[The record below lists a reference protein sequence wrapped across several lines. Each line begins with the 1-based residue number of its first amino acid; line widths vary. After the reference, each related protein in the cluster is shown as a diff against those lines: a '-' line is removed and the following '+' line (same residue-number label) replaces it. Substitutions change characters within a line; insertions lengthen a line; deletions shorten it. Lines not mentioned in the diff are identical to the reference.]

1 MPTGYINHFGI
12 KFTRREVSA
21 IEKEHNGLQLD
32 NFDKKALDRVDEKL
46 KKKGFKY
53 LSLTNLG
60 RNEFGEM
67 EVSWNYIKK

>member
-32 NFDKKALDRVDEKL
+32 HFDKKALDRVDEKL

-53 LSLTNLG
+53 LSRTQKSPK
-60 RNEFGEM
+60 RFR
-67 EVSWNYIKK
+67 

>member
-32 NFDKKALDRVDEKL
+32 HFDKKALDRVDEKL
-46 KKKGFKY
+46 KKKR
-53 LSLTNLG
+53 L
-60 RNEFGEM
+60 
-67 EVSWNYIKK
+67 